1 MWYLYTGVLVISI
14 VQYYILSRGCLSD
27 ASTMEKNYQTFLQ
40 NEDDIKA
47 QQDAAGQNTT
57 YTITS

>member
-1 MWYLYTGVLVISI
+1 MWYLYTGVLVIPI

-27 ASTMEKNYQTFLQ
+27 ASTMEKNYQKFLE
-40 NEDDIKA
+40 NEDAAQA
-47 QQDAAGQNTT
+47 QQDAGQNTT